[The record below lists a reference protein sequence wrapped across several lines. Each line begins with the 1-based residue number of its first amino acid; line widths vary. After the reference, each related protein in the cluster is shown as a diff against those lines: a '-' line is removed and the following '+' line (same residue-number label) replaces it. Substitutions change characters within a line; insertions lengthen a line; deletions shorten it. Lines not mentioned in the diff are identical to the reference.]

1 MSLAI
6 TGFVGLIVNV
16 VVLRM
21 GIRGCEHLGS
31 RLRQDSYLPDAIESS
46 CSSARSTLKSCPSL
60 TAQSWLR
67 MKP

>member
-31 RLRQDSYLPDAIESS
+31 RLRQDSYLAGCD
-46 CSSARSTLKSCPSL
+46 
-60 TAQSWLR
+60 
-67 MKP
+67 